1 MLRRKGG
8 RSTSSMT
15 KAEDIRKRAGET
27 KRRNIPFYLDEGAVL
42 GLIRRVAGEEYA
54 SRFRIRQRASES
66 GMDEYDLYCEG
77 GHVCI
82 DATSGV
88 AAAAAGNNYLGENCG
103 YYAGFITT
111 GGTLPP
117 KPPLFAGRKSERSV
131 FHYRYLF
138 NFCTFAYTYAFSGWE
153 DWEGILDRALL
164 SGYNLVLNPVGCES
178 VWKKLLE
185 GLGYTGKQ
193 IREFLVNPAFLPFL
207 WMGNMSDYGGEYPE
221 WWFDARAELGRK
233 ITNRLREF
241 GAAAMLPGYC
251 GMVPDDFRSHFPQSA
266 PFDQGLWNGL
276 RRPAYLLPGDPMFDA
291 VADAYYE
298 IQRQTVGEAHY
309 WSVDPFHEGGI
320 SEGIDLKAF
329 ARSVMAKMKEHDA
342 GAVWFLQG
350 WQANPRRELLAGL
363 HADEVLVGD
372 LLADEKGGGGDNF
385 GNTPWLYCNVVNFG
399 GQHVMRGNVRR
410 ALFAP
415 FARAADENSTMVGVG
430 FMPEGVEDGE
440 IFFDIFASLSVREKP
455 PALEDYLRGFIRRRY
470 GVQSA
475 AAEAAWK
482 ILAEKVYLADSSVY
496 PMESAFCARPSVDVD
511 RVSTWGRGCEEGTAE
526 RMELVRATRL
536 LFADYELLKGSPSYR
551 FDLVDLA
558 RQCNAALGWDAV
570 YAFLRAFR
578 AGDKEGFLRG
588 TRRFFRL
595 FSLQEEIV
603 ASDGHFLLSKWLE
616 RAKAQGRD
624 EPEKRWFE
632 FYARV
637 QITTWSDSRTG
648 WFHEYAAK
656 EWQGM
661 LSDFYRPRWEAF
673 VSMLELSLY
682 AGKPLPAYRDYDRE
696 IMFAYGRKDYPLR
709 PQGDPGKT
717 VGRFLAFCEREKLG

>member
-1 MLRRKGG
+1 
-8 RSTSSMT
+8 MT
-15 KAEDIRKRAGET
+15 RAENIKKRAGET
-27 KRRNIPFYLDEGAVL
+27 KRRNIPFYLDEEAVR
-42 GLIRRVAGEEYA
+42 GLIRRVAGEGYA
-54 SRFRIRQRASES
+54 SLFRIRRRESES

-88 AAAAAGNNYLGENCG
+88 AAAVAFNRYLGEYCG
-103 YYAGFITT
+103 YYVGFITT
-111 GGTLPP
+111 SGTLPP
-117 KPPLFAGRKSERSV
+117 NPPLFKDKKSERSV

-153 DWEGILDRALL
+153 DWERILDRALL
-164 SGYNLVLNPVGCES
+164 SGYNLILNPVGCES

-185 GLGYTGKQ
+185 GLGYTGQQ
-193 IREFLVNPAFLPFL
+193 IRKFLVNPAFLPFL

-221 WWFDARAELGRK
+221 WWFDARSELARK
-233 ITNRLREF
+233 ITNRLRAF

-251 GMVPDDFRSHFPQSA
+251 GMVPDDFRAHFPKSA

-298 IQRQTVGEAHY
+298 IQRRTVGEAHY

-320 SEGIDLKAF
+320 SEGVDLKSFGGA
-329 ARSVMAKMKEHDA
+329 VMSKMKEHDA
-342 GAVWFLQG
+342 DAVWFLQG
-350 WQANPRRELLAGL
+350 WQANPRRELLSVLDAG
-363 HADEVLVGD
+363 EVLVGD

-385 GNTPWLYCNVVNFG
+385 GDTPWLYCNVVNFG

-410 ALFAP
+410 SLSAP
-415 FARAADENSTMVGVG
+415 FSFAADKDSTMVGIG

-440 IFFDIFASLSVREKP
+440 IFFDIFASVSVREKP
-455 PALEDYLRGFIRRRY
+455 LPLEDYLRGFIRRRY
-470 GVQSA
+470 GGQSA
-475 AAEAAWK
+475 AAEEAWA

-496 PMESAFCARPSVDVD
+496 PMESAFCARPSLDAD
-511 RVSTWGRGCEEGTAE
+511 RVSTWGRGCKEGTAE
-526 RMELVRATRL
+526 RMELLRATRL
-536 LFADYELLKGSPSYR
+536 LFSDYESLKGAPSYR

-570 YAFLRAFR
+570 YAFLRAYK
-578 AGDKEGFLRG
+578 AGDKEGFSHW
-588 TRRFFRL
+588 THRFFEL
-595 FSLQEEIV
+595 FSLQEAIV
-603 ASDGHFLLSKWLE
+603 ASDKHFLLSKWLE
-616 RAKAQGRD
+616 RAKAQGRN
-624 EPEKRWFE
+624 EMEKRWFE

-661 LSDFYRPRWEAF
+661 LSDFYRPRWETF

-682 AGKPLPAYRDYDRE
+682 GGASLPAYRDYDRE
-696 IMFAYGRKDYPLR
+696 IMFAYGRKSYPLVAE
-709 PQGDPGKT
+709 GDPGKA
-717 VGRFLAFCEREKLG
+717 VGEFLSFCEREKLG